1 MSPPAPAA
9 TDDASCSSDDSD
21 IAFATM
27 DFAGV
32 NFDEADDGS
41 PALDAIDRAA
51 LHIERQCLLL
61 DSYEEPSDE
70 DDGVV
75 GAGVDADSASRM
87 ECLERIKSLATF
99 IANGDYVSALK
110 SDSITHVLGG
120 ADIAAETITS
130 SDGAGNAP
138 ALSIVE
144 AIRKRVLANCSS
156 SATLAVEA
164 ELLGVAAFN
173 LFLQV
178 NYTGPSLDDR
188 GITPAEDGSPKEQPL
203 DGINPHPMLRECL
216 KADQAEVEA
225 KGSQVKALKEE
236 TKTDDEGKTDENDAV
251 EIKTRSNSYHNAVL
265 AELCVDGDWPCQ
277 VCEVPYMLLLARSIL
292 LPLADSQRI
301 SWSRSLK
308 ASDLKSSA
316 ADLSS
321 SSSIGIDGE
330 LQAAKLMS
338 ARAAVAH
345 QRLLQGDEPSATL
358 WDEVQNM
365 YAACVAMYCEP
376 CLEENSGDE
385 RNKSSD
391 NVLASRVM
399 LEWGLAQHHFNR
411 EGMGKKSFRE
421 SMDFA
426 GLTIEVTGAE
436 GRRTKYQQKAT
447 AQYLV
452 KARSKSSTKT
462 DAGAAVE
469 FNSEEEKEEG
479 IGSDAGDAATGKD
492 KEQIKSQ
499 MIEHDEENI
508 LLERVKF
515 VEDEENKHYT
525 LSELDL
531 SILLALC
538 LDVKNDNPMDG
549 LTAEQMGGYLER
561 ILHQHDDWMIYA
573 TALLERAWLECER
586 NHARERAILQI
597 QALSDQ
603 HTNRLTMTQSTFKAA
618 VEDSAPPQERLR
630 NLHSIVYPPRWAM
643 LRDLAERYA
652 KIGVVTSAAEI
663 FADLELWDE
672 VVECYRIA
680 GKENQAEKIVR
691 QRLAEAETPR
701 MWAALGDL
709 TKDPACFEKA
719 LEISNGRFASAR
731 VALGVYYF
739 EKGDLEAAK
748 DAYQEALKVKPLQP
762 QVWFRLGTVSMRLDD
777 WDTALTAFTE
787 VVQQEPEEGDAWANI
802 AAIHMHN
809 KDPASAYP
817 ALVEVRDDGWGKFV
831 IFLVYL
837 QLQFT
842 PLLLTFIVYTCGHC
856 I

>member
-1 MSPPAPAA
+1 MSPPAAVAAA

-32 NFDEADDGS
+32 NFDEVDDGS
-41 PALDAIDRAA
+41 PALDSVDRAA
-51 LHIERQCLLL
+51 LHIERQCLLFNA
-61 DSYEEPSDE
+61 YGGTSDE
-70 DDGVV
+70 EDVVEAGDD
-75 GAGVDADSASRM
+75 DAESASRM
-87 ECLERIKSLATF
+87 ECLKRIKTLATF
-99 IANGDYVSALK
+99 ITNGDYVAALK
-110 SDSITHVLGG
+110 SDSITHVLGS
-120 ADIAAETITS
+120 ADVVPETMPS
-130 SDGAGNAP
+130 SGGVDDAP
-138 ALSIVE
+138 ASSIVK
-144 AIRKRVLANCSS
+144 AIRTRVLANCLSS
-156 SATLAVEA
+156 VTLAVEA

-188 GITPAEDGSPKEQPL
+188 GITPAEDESPKEQPL

-216 KADQAEVEA
+216 KANHAEVEVEERQKKAVGEEA
-225 KGSQVKALKEE
+225 KTDKEE
-236 TKTDDEGKTDENDAV
+236 MTNDDDTV
-251 EIKTRSNSYHNAVL
+251 VIKTRSNAYHNAVL
-265 AELCVDGDWPCQ
+265 TELCVDGDWPCQ

-292 LPLADSQRI
+292 LPLADSRRTP
-301 SWSRSLK
+301 WSRSLN

-316 ADLSS
+316 ADRSS
-321 SSSIGIDGE
+321 SPSTGIDGE
-330 LQAAKLMS
+330 LHAAKLMS

-358 WDEVQNM
+358 WDEVQTM
-365 YAACVAMYCEP
+365 YTACTSLYCDP
-376 CLEENSGDE
+376 CREENLGDE
-385 RNKSSD
+385 KPSD
-391 NVLASRVM
+391 NILAARVM

-421 SMDFA
+421 SMEFA
-426 GLTIEVTGAE
+426 GLIVEVTGAE
-436 GRRTKYQQKAT
+436 GRRTKYQKNAT

-452 KARSKSSTKT
+452 KARSKSLAKT
-462 DAGAAVE
+462 DSRAGLGG
-469 FNSEEEKEEG
+469 EEEKEEEKEENNENDG
-479 IGSDAGDAATGKD
+479 ATVKD

-499 MIEHDEENI
+499 MVEHDDENI
-508 LLERVKF
+508 LLERVMF
-515 VEDEENKHYT
+515 VEDDENKHYT

-561 ILHQHDDWMIYA
+561 ILHQHDDWMIYG

-597 QALSDQ
+597 QALTDQ

-618 VEDSAPPQERLR
+618 VEDSAPAQERLR
-630 NLHSIVYPPRWAM
+630 NLHYIVYPPRWAM

-691 QRLAEAETPR
+691 QRLVDAETPR

-709 TKDPACFEKA
+709 TKDPKCFEKA

-739 EKGDLEAAK
+739 EKGDLDAAK
-748 DAYQEALKVKPLQP
+748 DAYQEALTIKPLQP

-809 KDPASAYP
+809 KDPVSAYP
-817 ALVEVRDDGWGKFV
+817 ALVEVRYDKGSNPD
-831 IFLVYL
+831 IFLVHWSCSNYSNH
-837 QLQFT
+837 
-842 PLLLTFIVYTCGHC
+842 FIAFC
-856 I
+856 IFLISR

>member
-1 MSPPAPAA
+1 MSPPAG

-41 PALDAIDRAA
+41 PTLDAIDRAA
-51 LHIERQCLLL
+51 LNIERQCLLL
-61 DSYEEPSDE
+61 NSYGGSSIEG
-70 DDGVV
+70 DD
-75 GAGVDADSASRM
+75 AGVDAGDAGDDTSRI
-87 ECLERIKSLATF
+87 ESLKRIKSLATF
-99 IANGDYVSALK
+99 LTNGDYVAALK
-110 SDSITHVLGG
+110 SASISHVLG
-120 ADIAAETITS
+120 ADNVVAETITS
-130 SDGAGNAP
+130 SDGGDSAP
-138 ALSIVE
+138 ASSIVE

-188 GITPAEDGSPKEQPL
+188 GITPAEDGSSKEQPL

-216 KADQAEVEA
+216 KANQAEAEA
-225 KGSQVKALKEE
+225 KESRVTAFGGEDIVEE
-236 TKTDDEGKTDENDAV
+236 EGKTDDDNAV
-251 EIKTRSNSYHNAVL
+251 EVKTRSNAYHNAVL
-265 AELCVDGDWPCQ
+265 TELCVDGDWPCQ

-292 LPLADSQRI
+292 LPLADSQRM

-321 SSSIGIDGE
+321 SSSSSSPAGIDRE

-345 QRLLQGDEPSATL
+345 QRLLQGDEASATL

-365 YAACVAMYCEP
+365 YTACVLLYCEP
-376 CLEENSGDE
+376 CKEEH
-385 RNKSSD
+385 SSD
-391 NVLASRVM
+391 ETSKSTDNILASRVM

-421 SMDFA
+421 SMEFA
-426 GLTIEVTGAE
+426 GLTVEVTGAE

-447 AQYLV
+447 AQYLI
-452 KARSKSSTKT
+452 KARSKSSAKT
-462 DAGAAVE
+462 DAGAELEVK
-469 FNSEEEKEEG
+469 SEEEKEERN
-479 IGSDAGDAATGKD
+479 GSDVATGKD

-630 NLHSIVYPPRWAM
+630 NLHYIVYPPRWAM

-709 TKDPACFEKA
+709 TKDPKCFEKA

-731 VALGVYYF
+731 VALGGYYF

-817 ALVEVRDDGWGKFV
+817 ALVEVRDDYWFE
-831 IFLVYL
+831 LVYFL
-837 QLQFT
+837 
-842 PLLLTFIVYTCGHC
+842 FIA

>member
-9 TDDASCSSDDSD
+9 ANDDASCSSDDSD

-41 PALDAIDRAA
+41 PTLDAIDRAA
-51 LHIERQCLLL
+51 LEIERQCLLL
-61 DSYEEPSDE
+61 NSYKGSSDE
-70 DDGVV
+70 DDGLVD
-75 GAGVDADSASRM
+75 AGDDADSASRM
-87 ECLERIKSLATF
+87 ECLKRIKSLATF
-99 IANGDYVSALK
+99 ITNGDYVAALK
-110 SDSITHVLGG
+110 SESITHVLGG
-120 ADIAAETITS
+120 ADIVAETVTS
-130 SDGAGNAP
+130 ADGAGNAP
-138 ALSIVE
+138 ATSIVE
-144 AIRKRVLANCSS
+144 AIRKKVLAKCSS

-164 ELLGVAAFN
+164 ELLAVAAFN

-216 KADQAEVEA
+216 KANQAKAEV
-225 KGSQVKALKEE
+225 KGSQVKPLKEE
-236 TKTDDEGKTDENDAV
+236 AKTDEEEKTEDNDAV
-251 EIKTRSNSYHNAVL
+251 EVKTRSNSYHNAVL

-292 LPLADSQRI
+292 LPLADSQRM

-308 ASDLKSSA
+308 ASDLNSSA
-316 ADLSS
+316 ADPSS
-321 SSSIGIDGE
+321 SFSMGIDGE

-365 YAACVAMYCEP
+365 YTACVSMYCEP
-376 CLEENSGDE
+376 CLEKNSGDE
-385 RNKSSD
+385 ENKSTD

-426 GLTIEVTGAE
+426 GLTVEVTGAE
-436 GRRTKYQQKAT
+436 GRRTKYQEKAT

-462 DAGAAVE
+462 DPGAEVKVK
-469 FNSEEEKEEG
+469 SEEEKEERN
-479 IGSDAGDAATGKD
+479 GSDAEDTDKD

-561 ILHQHDDWMIYA
+561 ILRQHDDWMIYA

-630 NLHSIVYPPRWAM
+630 NLHYIVYPPRWAM

-817 ALVEVRDDGWGKFV
+817 ALVEVRNDYWSKCSV
-831 IFLVYL
+831 SCLL
-837 QLQFT
+837 RSRFT
-842 PLLLTFIVYTCGHC
+842 PCC
-856 I
+856 

>member
-1 MSPPAPAA
+1 MSPATAA
-9 TDDASCSSDDSD
+9 AAADDASCSSSDDSD
-21 IAFATM
+21 VAFASM

-32 NFDEADDGS
+32 NFDEADDRS
-41 PALDAIDRAA
+41 PTLDAIDRAA
-51 LHIERQCLLL
+51 LEIERQCLLL
-61 DSYEEPSDE
+61 DAYDVTSSE
-70 DDGVV
+70 DALGS
-75 GAGVDADSASRM
+75 ADDDSTTRV
-87 ECLERIKSLATF
+87 ECLKRIRALATF
-99 IANGDYVSALK
+99 ITNGDYVAALK
-110 SDSITHVLGG
+110 SDSICHVLGS
-120 ADIAAETITS
+120 ADVVAEAISLGDGNSDVPAS
-130 SDGAGNAP
+130 SV
-138 ALSIVE
+138 VE
-144 AIRKRVLANCSS
+144 AIRKRVLTNCSS
-156 SATLAVEA
+156 SVTSAVEA

-173 LFLQV
+173 LFLQI
-178 NYTGPSLDDR
+178 NYTGPSLDDK
-188 GITPAEDGSPKEQPL
+188 GITPAEDGSSKEHPL
-203 DGINPHPMLRECL
+203 EGINPHPMLRECL
-216 KADQAEVEA
+216 KANQAEAETEGRRMKVA
-225 KGSQVKALKEE
+225 PEE
-236 TKTDDEGKTDENDAV
+236 SKKDGEEMAEENDTV
-251 EIKTRSNSYHNAVL
+251 EVKTRSNTYHNSVL
-265 AELCVDGDWPCQ
+265 TELCVDGDWPCQ
-277 VCEVPYMLLLARSIL
+277 VCEVPYTLLLARSIL
-292 LPLADSQRI
+292 LPLADSQRE
-301 SWSRSLK
+301 SWSRSLN
-308 ASDLKSSA
+308 AGDLKSSDA
-316 ADLSS
+316 ADPSS
-321 SSSIGIDGE
+321 SPSTGIAKE

-345 QRLLQGDEPSATL
+345 QRLLQGDEPSVTL
-358 WDEVQNM
+358 WDEVQSL
-365 YAACVAMYCEP
+365 YTVCVAMYCDP
-376 CLEENSGDE
+376 CRDE
-385 RNKSSD
+385 RSADEAEKSTDTTSSYL
-391 NVLASRVM
+391 LAAGVM
-399 LEWGLAQHHFNR
+399 VEWGLAQHHFNR

-421 SMDFA
+421 AMKFA
-426 GLTIEVTGAE
+426 GLTVEVTGAE
-436 GRRTKYQQKAT
+436 GRRTKYQEKAT

-452 KARSKSSTKT
+452 KARSKSAKANESTFEGSEGKDERSGN
-462 DAGAAVE
+462 DAT
-469 FNSEEEKEEG
+469 K
-479 IGSDAGDAATGKD
+479 DKD

-499 MIEHDEENI
+499 MIEHDDENI

-515 VEDEENKHYT
+515 VEDEENRHYA

-586 NHARERAILQI
+586 THARERAILQI

-630 NLHSIVYPPRWAM
+630 NLHHIVYPPRWAM

-709 TKDPACFEKA
+709 TKDPECFEKA

-739 EKGDLEAAK
+739 EKGDLQAAK

-762 QVWFRLGTVSMRLDD
+762 QVWFRLGTVSMCLDD
-777 WDTALTAFTE
+777 WDTALAAFTE
-787 VVQQEPEEGDAWANI
+787 VVQQELEEGDAWANI

-817 ALVEVRDDGWGKFV
+817 ALVEVRDDN
-831 IFLVYL
+831 
-837 QLQFT
+837 
-842 PLLLTFIVYTCGHC
+842 
-856 I
+856 